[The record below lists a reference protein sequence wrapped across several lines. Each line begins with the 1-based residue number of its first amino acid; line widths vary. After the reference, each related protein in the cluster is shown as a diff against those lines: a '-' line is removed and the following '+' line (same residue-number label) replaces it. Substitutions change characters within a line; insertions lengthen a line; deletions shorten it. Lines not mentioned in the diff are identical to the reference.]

1 MRAVS
6 HDGQGRAVDG
16 EQRRS
21 RSVERALTLL
31 LAVAQHREPIGVSEL
46 ARQTELSK
54 STVHLSL
61 QTMRQFGFV
70 EQEDGSDR
78 YLLGLQAAQ
87 LGAQALDI
95 SPVVSWVAPGMRRL
109 AERSGE
115 AVSLG
120 IRADRAV
127 VFVKRYETS
136 HRLGTS
142 ITVGSQMPMHASAS
156 GKCLLSGLSDQE
168 IEELY
173 PDDELPS
180 QSTNTIR
187 DRSALFEEL
196 DEVRARG
203 HAFNTDEFVDG
214 ISAAAV
220 PVHLGDRVVAALSIA
235 GPTTRFQAE
244 DWLIDLHEVLD
255 PRGAQVGGAQT
266 SPTGHPT
273 EEVGNP

>member
-1 MRAVS
+1 M
-6 HDGQGRAVDG
+6 DG

-31 LAVAQHREPIGVSEL
+31 LAVAQHREPIGVSDL
-46 ARQTELSK
+46 ARQTGLSK

-87 LGAQALDI
+87 LGAQALDV

-127 VFVKRYETS
+127 VFVKRYETA

-156 GKCLLSGLSDQE
+156 GKCLLSGLPDGE

-173 PDDELPS
+173 PDDVLPS

-187 DRSALFEEL
+187 ARSALFDEL
-196 DEVRARG
+196 AEVRKRG
-203 HAFNTDEFVDG
+203 YAFNTDEFVDG
-214 ISAAAV
+214 ISAAAI
-220 PVHLGDRVVAALSIA
+220 PVHLGERVVAALSIA

-244 DWLIDLHEVLD
+244 DWLTDLHEVLD
-255 PRGAQVGGAQT
+255 PRGTRADGPHL
-266 SPTGHPT
+266 SPTGHTT